1 LPVAHEQTGL
11 SDILVAVSKQIG
23 LYERE
28 AMTATAPTRRA
39 LPAGVAFGLLTSI
52 LVTLLASSSA
62 PTPLYATYQA
72 HWGFSPVTITVIFGV
87 YAVAVLASLLVTGSL
102 SDHVGRR
109 PVLIGALGAQAIV
122 MLLFAFAGGVDVLL
136 VARVLQGLATGA
148 AIGAIGAGLVDL
160 HPGRGAVANAAGAMS
175 GTASGALGSAL
186 LVQFLPAPTKLVYL
200 VLLVLFLLQAA
211 GVGAIAE
218 TSPRA
223 PGIRRALRPTIAI
236 PARVREVLLIA
247 APSLIAVWAL
257 AGFYG
262 SLGPSLA
269 AQVARSGSTILG
281 GAALFVLAASGTL
294 TLLLFHRTEP
304 RRFAL
309 AGNGLVIIGVAIVLW
324 SVTAP
329 SVTGFFVGTA
339 IAGAGFGAGF
349 QGGLRTIVTLAGP
362 AERAGVISVA
372 YIICYLAMGL
382 PAILAGVLVVHST
395 VTRTAQ
401 EFGIAVIALAATTA
415 VGTILSARR
424 TEAALPVTP
433 ALCHQVSEGAQ
444 HVT

>member
-1 LPVAHEQTGL
+1 
-11 SDILVAVSKQIG
+11 
-23 LYERE
+23 
-28 AMTATAPTRRA
+28 MTALTPTAPTRRT
-39 LPAGVAFGLLTSI
+39 LPARVGFGLLTSI

-72 HWGFSPVTITVIFGV
+72 RWGFSPVTITVIFGV
-87 YAVAVLASLLVTGSL
+87 YAIAVLAALLVAGSL

-109 PVLIGALGAQAIV
+109 PVLIGALSAQAIV

-148 AIGAIGAGLVDL
+148 AVGAIGAGLVDL

-186 LVQFLPAPTKLVYL
+186 LVQLLPAPTKLIYL
-200 VLLVLFLLQAA
+200 VLLVLFVLQAA
-211 GVGAIAE
+211 GVAMIAE

-223 PGIRRALRPTIAI
+223 PGVRRALRPTIAV
-236 PARVREVLLIA
+236 PAQVREVLLIA

-269 AQVARSGSTILG
+269 AQVARSGSTVLG
-281 GAALFVLAASGTL
+281 GAALFALAASGAL

-309 AGNGLVIIGVAIVLW
+309 AGNGLVIVGVAIVLW
-324 SVTAP
+324 SVTAT
-329 SVTGFFVGTA
+329 SVAGFFVGTV

-401 EFGIAVIALAATTA
+401 EFGITVIGLAAITVVA
-415 VGTILSARR
+415 TILSARR
-424 TEAALPVTP
+424 TARQRCLSPSLAN
-433 ALCHQVSEGAQ
+433 
-444 HVT
+444 